1 MRNLLII
8 VFLGGFVA
16 SIFAQSGKDTL
27 NYTDA
32 NNLKQGH
39 WIYYNRDLKL
49 PDFKDHQK
57 VEEGHYLDD
66 QKFGKW
72 IHYFPNDKPKDVI
85 TYVANRPNGYA
96 IFYYANGNK
105 REEGTWRNNRW
116 VGDYKYYHENGKLA
130 SEWKYNAQ
138 GTRTGVQK
146 YYHENGRL
154 MIEGEWIDGKEN
166 GVIKE
171 YYDNGELKSEKNYNN
186 GSFDAANTKTYA
198 RKTPPSDNDNP
209 KEENTVTTTTASTN
223 AAAASDDSGE
233 YKTGVF
239 DGNGKYQ
246 LRDRNGRV
254 IRQGLFENG
263 FLKDGKVFQYT
274 ADGRLFKTTIY
285 KGGKVA
291 NVITHQ

>member
-1 MRNLLII
+1 MKKFTIVI
-8 VFLGGFVA
+8 VFLGAFVA
-16 SIFAQSGKDTL
+16 YAAAQSGKDTL

-32 NNLKQGH
+32 NSMKQGH
-39 WIYYNRDLKL
+39 WVYYNRELQL
-49 PDFKDHQK
+49 PDFKDNQK
-57 VEEGHYLDD
+57 VEEGHYFND
-66 QKFGKW
+66 QKNGKW

-96 IFYYANGNK
+96 VFYYASGSK

-116 VGDYKYYHENGKLA
+116 VGDYKYYHENGEMA
-130 SEWKYNAQ
+130 SDWKYNSQ

-171 YYDNGELKSEKNYNN
+171 YYDNSELKSEKNYSN
-186 GSFDAANTKTYA
+186 GSFDVANTKTYV
-198 RKTPPSDNDNP
+198 RKTAP
-209 KEENTVTTTTASTN
+209 TASDKPQEGKATASSEKVVITEDK
-223 AAAASDDSGE
+223 AA

-239 DGNGKYQ
+239 DGNGMFQ
-246 LRDRNGRV
+246 LKDRNGRV
-254 IRQGLFENG
+254 IREGLFDNG
-263 FLKDGKVFQYT
+263 FLKNGKVFQYS

-285 KGGKVA
+285 NGGKVI
-291 NVITHQ
+291 NVIDHQ

>member
-1 MRNLLII
+1 MKKVLYII
-8 VFLGGFVA
+8 VFIGVFIG
-16 SIFAQSGKDTL
+16 SICAQSVKDTL
-27 NYTDA
+27 NFTDA
-32 NNLKQGH
+32 NDMKQGH
-39 WIYYNRDLKL
+39 WIYYNRDLHL
-49 PDFKDHQK
+49 PDFKDNQR
-57 VEEGHYLDD
+57 VEEGHYFND
-66 QKFGKW
+66 QKNGKW

-130 SEWKYNAQ
+130 SEWRYNSQ

-146 YYHENGRL
+146 YYHENGKL

-166 GVIKE
+166 GDVKE

-186 GSFDAANTKTYA
+186 GSFDAANTKTYV
-198 RKTPPSDNDNP
+198 RKTAPAESDKP
-209 KEENTVTTTTASTN
+209 QEEKV
-223 AAAASDDSGE
+223 AAAPEKVVVTEDKAT

-239 DGNGKYQ
+239 DGNGMFQ
-246 LRDRNGRV
+246 LKDRNGRV
-254 IRQGLFENG
+254 IREGLFENG
-263 FLKDGKVFQYT
+263 FLKNGKVFQYS

-285 KGGKVA
+285 NGGKVT
-291 NVITHQ
+291 NVINHQ